1 MINEYRRIL
10 MFTSTKNIISLLFLI
25 LLVTSEIY
33 AQYIP
38 SDERGGAQYRRKAQM
53 EGNLIRTTVFNYG
66 MTGREG
72 AVPIY
77 EQTPYEWPKNTG
89 QVYLAVAGIMVGGE
103 VIDNQGNVQHIV
115 SRCHYL
121 QSPDGRTWNFEPVP
135 GYYNERNPEGFAT
148 SNDPTTWPNFWP
160 DKRNDENDP
169 GWAGKWNG
177 YFGKDIFNA
186 DQEMYFHA
194 ADNNYDRYA
203 YYFPDTT
210 DLTRKGLGIILDVRL
225 MAWSQILVQDAL
237 YLLFKVQNDG
247 TEPLQKV
254 GVTILWADFVGGEG
268 QGNLSEF
275 DLKNDIAWSRNAD
288 NRSPDPA
295 FGSDPVGI
303 VGGAFLETPGNA
315 VDRIDNDGD
324 SPELGQKVSEDM
336 LIGEGDDS
344 VPRNDPRRTD
354 GIDNNGNGLIDENK
368 THIAFQ
374 DQIGVS
380 YSDKIGQS
388 LDAAW
393 LVEHPRFR
401 REENN
406 PLVTQQMINQ
416 ASGDQWKRWPPAPE
430 TDPVQNGVIHLVM
443 VESDDLSLPF
453 EDNIDNDD
461 NGEEGSPTITQ
472 SMIDIAAN
480 DMYNRYKVNDEIILY
495 NVTQSTLGL
504 KYADGIDN
512 DDNGAVDENIDEGID
527 AMIDEARND
536 GIDNDGDWNPLTDD
550 VGLDGVANT
559 GDEGEDDGK
568 PTSGARFGL
577 PGEPGIDVTDVSET
591 DQIGITGSF
600 YEPSSVWIDTYTDEF
615 IWQNFL
621 VPGRFFDPANI
632 QEGDYNLFVSS
643 GLFPL
648 EPGQTEPISLAII
661 FANGPVQD
669 PDGQIRKAA
678 VIRKRGYAQQT
689 YNNDYRFA
697 NAPITPTL
705 TVIPGDNKVTLYWD
719 DEAESTFDTYI
730 SNIGGNGYD
739 FEGYRIY
746 RASDPAFLD
755 AKVITNAQ
763 GSPTYLLPV
772 AQFDLEDGIVGY
784 DSLGFEGVL
793 FYLGDDTGLQ
803 HSWVD
808 TDVQNGFTYYYAIT
822 SYDFGYTAGGITPS
836 ECSINISLKPDGTVK
851 NIGKNVAVVTPE
863 APAGGYTPP
872 TLGTIDLVEGYTTS
886 SVSYE
891 IIDPDEIKDGH
902 VYYITFEDTIKTGAA
917 DTLTTKNYTLYDST
931 ANFVLIEKGTDF
943 GADDEGQ
950 FVDGFRLSFDNA
962 SKVELD
968 ESRSGWSDP
977 EVTPF
982 ILEKYKPPRPT
993 EPRGQQK
1000 PNDYQIIFGDVGFG
1014 TSTSFIYNQVEYPS
1028 MPVNFKV
1035 YNVSEDKFIDFGF
1048 LEFDNSG
1055 PCPDGC
1061 FSSNGYALADRI
1073 IFLESKD
1080 TTLAPTWWFYSQRV
1094 DTSAADLVFPDA
1106 GDTAKISLIKPFLA
1120 NDVFRFLA
1128 KKGYIDLE
1136 QAKADLEKI
1145 KVVPNPYLA
1154 TALWEPNNPYTSGRG
1169 PRSIHFTHLPN
1180 QCTIRIFTVS
1190 GELVREIQ
1198 HESNITDG
1206 SAEWDLLTKDRLSA
1220 SYGVYIYHVDA
1231 PGIGTKVGKFAII
1244 K

>member
-1 MINEYRRIL
+1 
-10 MFTSTKNIISLLFLI
+10 MFTIIKNTILFFFLI
-25 LLVTSEIY
+25 FFPVQVLY

-53 EGNLIRTTVFNYG
+53 EGNQIRTTVFNYG

-89 QVYLAVAGIMVGGE
+89 QVYLAVAGIMVGAE
-103 VIDNQGNVQHIV
+103 VVDDQGDTKHIV

-135 GYYNERNPEGFAT
+135 GYFNDRNPEGFAT
-148 SNDPTTWPNFWP
+148 SNDPTTWPDSWP
-160 DKRNDENDP
+160 DKINDENDP
-169 GWAGKWNG
+169 GWPGKWNG

-194 ADNNYDRYA
+194 SDNNYDRYA

-210 DLTRKGLGIILDVRL
+210 DLSRKGLGLILDVRV
-225 MAWSQILVQDAL
+225 MSWSQILVQDAM
-237 YLLFKVQNDG
+237 YLLFKIKNDG
-247 TEPLQKV
+247 TKPLKKV
-254 GVTILWADFVGGEG
+254 GATILWADFVGGEG

-315 VDRIDNDGD
+315 IDRIDNDGD
-324 SPELGQKVSEDM
+324 SPEAGSIVTAEM
-336 LIGEGDDS
+336 LVGEGDDNI
-344 VPRNDPRRTD
+344 PRNDPRRTD

-374 DQIGVS
+374 DQLGVT
-380 YSDKIGQS
+380 YSDRIGQS
-388 LDAAW
+388 IDPSW
-393 LVEHPRFR
+393 VFDHPRFH
-401 REENN
+401 REVNN
-406 PLVTQQMINQ
+406 PLVTQEMINQ
-416 ASGDQWKRWPPAPE
+416 SAGDQWKRWPPNPE
-430 TDPVQNGVIHLVM
+430 TDPVQNGAVHLIM
-443 VESDDLSLPF
+443 VESDDIGLPF
-453 EDNIDNDD
+453 EDNIDNDN

-472 SMIDIAAN
+472 AMIDMATN
-480 DMYNRYKVNDEIILY
+480 DMYKRYKVNNNVILY
-495 NVTQSTLGL
+495 NVTQSTLGM

-512 DDNGAVDENIDEGID
+512 DDNGAIDENIDEGID

-550 VGLDGVANT
+550 VGLDGVPDT
-559 GDEGEDDGK
+559 GDPGEGDGK

-591 DQIGITGSF
+591 DQIGMTGSF
-600 YEPSSVWIDTYTDEF
+600 YEPSSVWIDTYTDDF
-615 IWQNFL
+615 IWENFL

-632 QEGDYNLFVSS
+632 EEGDYNLYVSS

-648 EPGQTEPISLAII
+648 QPGQTEPLSLAII
-661 FANGPVQD
+661 FANGPVLD
-669 PDGQIRKAA
+669 PDGAIRKAA
-678 VIRKRGYAQQT
+678 VIKKKGYAQQT

-697 NAPITPTL
+697 NAPFTPKL

-719 DEAESTFDTYI
+719 DEAERSFDSYI
-730 SNIGGNGYD
+730 ENIGGNGHD

-755 AKVITNAQ
+755 SKVITNAE

-772 AQFDLEDGIVGY
+772 AQFDLEDGIKGY
-784 DSLGFEGVL
+784 DSLGFEGVH
-793 FYLGDDTGLQ
+793 FNLGDDTGLQ

-808 TDVQNGFTYYYAIT
+808 TDAKNGFTYYYAIT
-822 SYDFGYTAGGITPS
+822 SYDFGYNAGGITPS
-836 ECSINISLKPDGTVK
+836 ECNINISLKSDGSIK
-851 NIGKNVAVVTPE
+851 SIGKNVAKVTPE
-863 APAGGYTPP
+863 APAGGYNQP
-872 TLGTIDLVEGYTTS
+872 TLGSIDLVQGYTTS
-886 SVSYE
+886 EVNYE
-891 IIDPDEIKDGH
+891 IIDPNEIKEGH
-902 VYYITFEDTIKTGAA
+902 TYFITFEDTIKAGAA

-931 ANFVLIEKGTDF
+931 ANIILIDKASDF
-943 GADDEGQ
+943 GANDEGQ
-950 FVDGFRLSFDNA
+950 FVDGFKLKFDNA

-968 ESRSGWSDP
+968 VSRSGWSDP
-977 EVTPF
+977 EVTKF
-982 ILEKYKPPRPT
+982 VLEKYKPPRT
-993 EPRGQQK
+993 SEPKGRQK
-1000 PNDYQIIFGDVGFG
+1000 PNDYRIIFGDLGFG
-1014 TSTSFIYNQVEYPS
+1014 TSTSFVYSGTVYQS

-1035 YNVSEDKFIDFGF
+1035 YNLSEDKFINFAFIEVDH
-1048 LEFDNSG
+1048 SG
-1055 PCPDGC
+1055 PCSDGC

-1073 IFLESKD
+1073 IFLEPSSTD
-1080 TTLAPTWWFYSQRV
+1080 TTLSPTWWFYSQRV
-1094 DTSAADLVFPDA
+1094 DTSQADLVYPES
-1106 GDTAKISLIKPFLA
+1106 GDTAKIALIKPFLSA
-1120 NDVFRFLA
+1120 DKFRFVA
-1128 KKGYIDLE
+1128 KKGYINKD
-1136 QAKADLEKI
+1136 QAIADLNNI

-1154 TALWEPNNPYTSGRG
+1154 NALWEEKNPYSSGRG

-1190 GELVREIQ
+1190 GELVQEIQ
-1198 HESNITDG
+1198 HESNLTDG
-1206 SAEWDLLTKDRLSA
+1206 AAEWDLLSKDNLSV
-1220 SYGVYIYHVDA
+1220 SYGVYIYQVDA
-1231 PGIGTKVGKFAII
+1231 PGIGTTVGKFAII